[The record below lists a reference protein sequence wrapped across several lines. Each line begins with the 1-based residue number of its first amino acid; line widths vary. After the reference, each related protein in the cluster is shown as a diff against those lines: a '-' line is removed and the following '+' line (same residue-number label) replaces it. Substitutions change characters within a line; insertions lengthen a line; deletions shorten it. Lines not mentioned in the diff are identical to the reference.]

1 MTSVE
6 KKLLSLNLALL
17 FLFLCAH
24 PAFAAGTEHADRTEL
39 LQSEASVAVGETLQL
54 QEENEAATQSTSEDD
69 SYYICVG
76 DTSFQS
82 NKDTSGYGWTYV
94 AELHELFL
102 NGYRGHGISASG
114 DLSVYVSGDTTIEGY
129 DNTYYGGDGISV
141 AGHLSITIWENS
153 HLKVTGGAGSQAGGD
168 ALFGSEAVEIYG
180 NGSCEVVGGK
190 SGNGDGG
197 RGVYSDSVYVGVDG
211 ILQGGAGIYGGAG
224 VFFQTECEF
233 DIVNATMRGG
243 NGLRSYAIASLDGRE
258 WHYQEHTTVQM
269 SEDEKNIV
277 LKINEYTLRL
287 FDGDRELLLN
297 KAEYPKS
304 YNLLEY
310 RQTKEGFEQV
320 GWAKGENILPINR
333 RFCPTTNT
341 DLYAY
346 WEPVGPRDILL
357 QGLDGNFENGE
368 VYQKYT
374 GTNVTL
380 PKQLD
385 YFYTNN
391 VMAWS
396 DQVQLSPLDL
406 DVYAGTWYC
415 GGDVIEPD
423 ENTSKVLYSYQQ
435 NSVGT
440 ALYHP
445 TEGTVKNGG
454 TVIVQ
459 RKGTWTTM
467 TSPMD
472 LQTYT
477 LDSSYLTAPD
487 GYELAGWSTSPE
499 AKDIDYTPH
508 QKLTVKEETIQHLYA
523 VWKGKEYTKT
533 PEQGCTVTTIP
544 AEEKVEVTL
553 DKTWCEKKNVNQ
565 GFCAL
570 YDEKGKLI
578 DVSFGKQNG
587 DQGITLEVQYPGE
600 TAKTCKVFG
609 VKDQN
614 IPTGQAI
621 ECTLPAIE

>member
-1 MTSVE
+1 
-6 KKLLSLNLALL
+6 
-17 FLFLCAH
+17 
-24 PAFAAGTEHADRTEL
+24 
-39 LQSEASVAVGETLQL
+39 
-54 QEENEAATQSTSEDD
+54 
-69 SYYICVG
+69 
-76 DTSFQS
+76 
-82 NKDTSGYGWTYV
+82 
-94 AELHELFL
+94 
-102 NGYRGHGISASG
+102 
-114 DLSVYVSGDTTIEGY
+114 
-129 DNTYYGGDGISV
+129 
-141 AGHLSITIWENS
+141 
-153 HLKVTGGAGSQAGGD
+153 
-168 ALFGSEAVEIYG
+168 
-180 NGSCEVVGGK
+180 
-190 SGNGDGG
+190 
-197 RGVYSDSVYVGVDG
+197 
-211 ILQGGAGIYGGAG
+211 
-224 VFFQTECEF
+224 
-233 DIVNATMRGG
+233 
-243 NGLRSYAIASLDGRE
+243 
-258 WHYQEHTTVQM
+258 
-269 SEDEKNIV
+269 
-277 LKINEYTLRL
+277 
-287 FDGDRELLLN
+287 
-297 KAEYPKS
+297 
-304 YNLLEY
+304 
-310 RQTKEGFEQV
+310 
-320 GWAKGENILPINR
+320 
-333 RFCPTTNT
+333 
-341 DLYAY
+341 
-346 WEPVGPRDILL
+346 
-357 QGLDGNFENGE
+357 
-368 VYQKYT
+368 
-374 GTNVTL
+374 
-380 PKQLD
+380 
-385 YFYTNN
+385 
-391 VMAWS
+391 MAWS

-544 AEEKVEVTL
+544 AEAKVEVTL
-553 DKTWCEKKNVNQ
+553 EKSWCIENGVKQ

-570 YDEKGKLI
+570 YDENGKLI
-578 DVSFGKQNG
+578 DVSFGTQND
-587 DQGITLEVQYPGE
+587 DQGITLEMQYMGE

-614 IPTGQAI
+614 IPTGQAL